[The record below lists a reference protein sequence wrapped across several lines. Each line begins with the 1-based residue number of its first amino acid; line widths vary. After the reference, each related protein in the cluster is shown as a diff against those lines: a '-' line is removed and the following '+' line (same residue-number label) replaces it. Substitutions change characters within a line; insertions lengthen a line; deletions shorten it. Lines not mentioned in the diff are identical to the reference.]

1 MATASNSAGLPVIAF
16 ANRLPVR
23 RVRNTWRLSD
33 GGLVTALRPAM
44 KSRGGVWVGWDGGH
58 RDADGRSRGSR
69 SSFAPCR

>member
-1 MATASNSAGLPVIAF
+1 MGIASNSAGLPVIAF

-44 KSRGGVWVGWDGGH
+44 KSRGGVWVGWDGGIETP
-58 RDADGRSRGSR
+58 RGSRGSR
-69 SSFAPCR
+69 SSFAP